1 MALVEWQRGPR
12 ALSGVG
18 ALDRLGGEV
27 TAMSG
32 QRGPVLLVADPGVSA
47 LAERAEVL
55 LAEAGCEV
63 ARFSGLTGDPKADQI
78 EAAAAVARTSGARLV
93 VGLGGGS
100 ALDVAKLAAA
110 VAGGEAPALD
120 YALAARPFPEGALPV
135 IAIPT
140 TAGTGSEATRV
151 AIFSRPDE
159 NGDDVKL
166 WAWGPELLPRLAIL
180 DPEMTSGLPP
190 HLTAATGVDALVHAI
205 EAATNRSAHSFSQ
218 APALEAI
225 RLVAGSLGRAVAHG
239 DDLEAR
245 GRVQL
250 AAFLA
255 GQAIDTAGTGVAHAL
270 GHALGTLRRVHH
282 GRAVGLSLAVALAS
296 NAEAAPDEHAAVGQ
310 ALGLEGEDA
319 TSASGLAGAYDRL
332 LDEVGLDR
340 DLASLDL
347 DPADL
352 AAEAATPENAPML
365 ASNCRAY
372 DADELLD
379 LCRRL
384 LAG

>member
-1 MALVEWQRGPR
+1 MTLVEWQRGPR
-12 ALSGVG
+12 AISGVG
-18 ALDRLGGEV
+18 ALDRLGAEA
-27 TAMSG
+27 TALSG
-32 QRGPVLLVADPGVSA
+32 RQGPVLMVADPGVQA
-47 LAERAEVL
+47 LAERAETC
-55 LAEAGCEV
+55 LATAGCEV
-63 ARFSGLTGDPKADQI
+63 ARFSDLAGDPKAVQV
-78 EAAAAVARTSGARLV
+78 EAAAALARQSGAGLV
-93 VGLGGGS
+93 IGLGGGS
-100 ALDVAKLAAA
+100 ALDVAKLVAA
-110 VAGGEAPALD
+110 VAGGTAPVLD

-159 NGDDVKL
+159 TGDDVKL
-166 WAWGPELLPRLAIL
+166 WAWGPELQPRLAIL
-180 DPEMTSGLPP
+180 DPETTVGLPP

-225 RLVAGSLGRAVAHG
+225 RLVAGSLGRAVAQG

-245 GRVQL
+245 GQVQL

-255 GQAIDTAGTGVAHAL
+255 GQAIDTAGTGIAHAL
-270 GHALGTLRRVHH
+270 GHALGTLGRVHH

-296 NAEAAPDEHAAVGQ
+296 NAAAAPLKHTAVAR
-310 ALGLEGEDA
+310 ALGLEGDNALSA
-319 TSASGLAGAYDRL
+319 TALAETYDRL
-332 LDEVGLDR
+332 LEQVGLDR
-340 DLASLDL
+340 DLTSLDL
-347 DPADL
+347 DPVEL

-365 ASNCRAY
+365 ASNCRSY
-372 DADELLD
+372 DENELLD

-384 LAG
+384 LTA